1 MNLKFTEKLA
11 ICYTCCGPTYRKT
24 ALDKINN
31 LYFDNPNLYY
41 FILTDDKNYFNEV
54 TRQNFVV
61 NELKDF
67 YIDYPELEKYEYFLE
82 SENDQDY
89 AKKFIEQKYK
99 FPFSTTR
106 FHLLQAKEYGVINIA
121 MLGTDSDI
129 NFEILEQ
136 SHLATKDILYNTIT
150 QWEVSADDVKM
161 KVVVDLLKEKYNLT
175 TNQQINV
182 FDEAA
187 RLYVFSSL
195 DKMNELFVMWNEV
208 VFDLYRQD
216 KMECFKGW
224 YAMNDEYLLGAIYNV
239 ININRPS
246 DLNINGRIL
255 VTNHNP
261 QVERFWLA

>member
-89 AKKFIEQKYK
+89 AKKFIEQNYK

-106 FHLLQAKEYGVINIA
+106 FHLLQAKEYGITNIA
-121 MLGTDSDI
+121 MLGTDSNI
-129 NFEILEQ
+129 NFEVLEQ
-136 SHLATKDILYNTIT
+136 QHLTTKNIIYNSVT
-150 QWEVSADDVKM
+150 QWLVSADDVKM
-161 KVVVDLLKEKYNLT
+161 KIISDLLKENYNLI

-187 RLYVFSSL
+187 RLYVFS
-195 DKMNELFVMWNEV
+195 DINKINELFTIWNNI

-216 KMECFKGW
+216 KIKYFKGW
-224 YAMNDEYLLGAIYNV
+224 YAINDEYLLGAIYDV
-239 ININRPS
+239 INIRRP
-246 DLNINGRIL
+246 DNIDSNNRIL
-255 VTNHNP
+255 VVNHNP
-261 QVERFWLA
+261 QVERFWLT